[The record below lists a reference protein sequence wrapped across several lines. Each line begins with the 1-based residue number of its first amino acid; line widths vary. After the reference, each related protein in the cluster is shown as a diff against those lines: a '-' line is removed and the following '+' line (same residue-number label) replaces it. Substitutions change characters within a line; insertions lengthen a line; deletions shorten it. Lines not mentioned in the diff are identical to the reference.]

1 MMSFHAAHA
10 IFQNSC
16 FVSILIGGLAVAVF
30 PDSVVAQDG
39 NAEIV
44 VPPPRTIT
52 AALKP
57 VPPQRIVDIH
67 YLDADNRSCIDTF
80 KLEAGRKIIHA
91 GQSTNFRDSIQRSC
105 DGKRL
110 NAPVPVSITFS
121 VRAANGKKNHS
132 DQTNTIKPD
141 GSSYV
146 FSHTFTAAGTYYV
159 TAVHRMGEVEAHT
172 VSFTVN
178 VLPQKVNAPAQENT
192 N

>member
-1 MMSFHAAHA
+1 MSFLTAHTM
-10 IFQNSC
+10 FQNSS
-16 FVSILIGGLAVAVF
+16 FVSILSGGLALAMF
-30 PDSVVAQDG
+30 PGLCMAQDG
-39 NAEIV
+39 NVDIV

-52 AALKP
+52 APLKP
-57 VPPQRIVDIH
+57 VPPQRTVDIH
-67 YLDADNRSCIDTF
+67 YLDTENRSCIDTF

-91 GQSTNFRDSIQRSC
+91 GQSTNFRDSVQRSC

-121 VRAANGKKNHS
+121 VRAANGKKT

-159 TAVHRMGEVEAHT
+159 TAVHHMGDVESHT

-178 VLPQKVNAPAQENT
+178 VLPQKVNAPAPENT
-192 N
+192 D